1 MITIIH
7 LLHGVTLFQKVLLQ
21 QKCVISKQNATAE
34 TNNYFQTRFPNSQT
48 ISPELMRLVGIG
60 I

>member
-1 MITIIH
+1 MITIIY

-34 TNNYFQTRFPNSQT
+34 TNNFQTRFSNSQT